1 MKKVLKVLSIIVLV
15 ISILVVSIILFANLF
30 IIIRILF
37 FGMTVG
43 SNEYPDSIWFGER
56 LLYGFSGLKTYYHVW
71 GELVYMF
78 EIPISI
84 FCILYQIVYFKIIRK
99 KLKPNK

>member
-1 MKKVLKVLSIIVLV
+1 MKKVLKFLSIILLI
-15 ISILVVSIILFANLF
+15 ISILLFSIIVVVNFVT
-30 IIIRILF
+30 IIRILF

-43 SNEYPDSIWFGER
+43 SDYPDTIWWGR
-56 LLYGFSGLKTYYHVW
+56 TTLQGIDGIKTYYHVW

-84 FCILYQIVYFKIIRK
+84 FCILYQIVYFRIIRK
-99 KLKPNK
+99 KLKTNK